1 MRKAIAVWLVVV
13 VSAVLA
19 AAARAQEAKAIV
31 IVRNAPAHGIA
42 MAKVD
47 LSQILKP
54 LGAKPFSPTSL
65 QAQLPDGHKL
75 PIQFV
80 PESENE
86 PAKGWLLLKL
96 PKGGNWTV
104 WLRVGQ
110 GARDEGRG
118 EQNGTVRT
126 KHFTVVHDAKRMGG
140 LPSRI
145 VFAETGKTFDTFV
158 WNDRVHHRNLGS
170 FHLRNDS
177 NPKVQIASQ
186 GEIATV
192 VRVRGRYCQPDGKQ
206 PPSQPEA
213 TYDWVY
219 FHDLP
224 LVFVTFVAKQREAFA
239 WHELHFLE
247 LNFPDAS

>member
-1 MRKAIAVWLVVV
+1 
-13 VSAVLA
+13 
-19 AAARAQEAKAIV
+19 
-31 IVRNAPAHGIA
+31 

-47 LSQILKP
+47 
-54 LGAKPFSPTSL
+54 FSAIVQRKAISSL
-65 QAQLPDGHKL
+65 TPSDLRAQLSDGRSI
-75 PIQFV
+75 PVQFV
-80 PESENE
+80 PDDERALS
-86 PAKGWLLLKL
+86 GWLFLRL
-96 PKGGNWTV
+96 PSGGDWTV

-110 GARDEGRG
+110 GAREEGRG
-118 EQNGTVRT
+118 ERNGTVRT

-158 WNDRVHHRNLGS
+158 WNDRVHHRDLGS
-170 FHLRNDS
+170 FHLRNDP

-224 LVFVTFVAKQREAFA
+224 LVFVTVVAKQREAFA
-239 WHELHFLE
+239 WH
-247 LNFPDAS
+247 

>member
-1 MRKAIAVWLVVV
+1 VRKAIAVWLVVV

-47 LSQILKP
+47 LSQILKR
-54 LGAKPFSPTSL
+54 LGAKPFSPASL
-65 QAQLPDGHKL
+65 QAQLPDGRKL

-110 GARDEGRG
+110 RGKGRG
-118 EQNGTVRT
+118 TGRT
-126 KHFTVVHDAKRMGG
+126 KWNGSHEAFHRR
-140 LPSRI
+140 PRC
-145 VFAETGKTFDTFV
+145 ETDGWVAFP
-158 WNDRVHHRNLGS
+158 H
-170 FHLRNDS
+170 
-177 NPKVQIASQ
+177 
-186 GEIATV
+186 
-192 VRVRGRYCQPDGKQ
+192 RVRRDRQ
-206 PPSQPEA
+206 
-213 TYDWVY
+213 
-219 FHDLP
+219 
-224 LVFVTFVAKQREAFA
+224 
-239 WHELHFLE
+239 
-247 LNFPDAS
+247 NF